1 MPSMYANGTQSAS
14 DVSTTISVCISLS
27 SLSVCQS
34 VSLSKPHIPLRVF
47 PLEAPSHVFSVSV
60 CVSVSRSVA
69 RLVTVVNV
77 SVTSPIILSL
87 PSSNL
92 RISCNTVCASRYNS
106 HTMTTIVTLWT
117 TIVTLWTTQQFLG
130 RQIIQMYN
138 SCLSSGLQH
147 ILSSL

>member
-1 MPSMYANGTQSAS
+1 MPSMYANGTHSAS

-92 RISCNTVCASRYNS
+92 RISCNTVCASQYNS
-106 HTMTTIVTLWT
+106 HTMTTIVTLS
-117 TIVTLWTTQQFLG
+117 WTTQQFLE
-130 RQIIQMYN
+130 RQIIQN
-138 SCLSSGLQH
+138 V
-147 ILSSL
+147 

>member
-92 RISCNTVCASRYNS
+92 RISCNTVCASQYNS
-106 HTMTTIVTLWT
+106 HTMDDTTVFGKTNYSKCITRAWAQV
-117 TIVTLWTTQQFLG
+117 
-130 RQIIQMYN
+130 YN
-138 SCLSSGLQH
+138 IYCH
-147 ILSSL
+147 HFDDTNRAAHSL